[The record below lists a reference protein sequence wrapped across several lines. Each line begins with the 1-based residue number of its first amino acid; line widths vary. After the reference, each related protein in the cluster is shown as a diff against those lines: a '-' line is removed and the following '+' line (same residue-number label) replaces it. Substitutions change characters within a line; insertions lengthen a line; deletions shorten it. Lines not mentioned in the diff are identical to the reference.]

1 MVRTAFACSSISLYR
16 RPSPDCNVF
25 DRTAETAGGG
35 PSSGAYSSNPMYELQ
50 VPASPSPAQLRF
62 RLQLAEPSSSSSVA
76 LNLTVF
82 NPPTGAGALGRHV
95 ATSGPYSD
103 AISGV
108 VIEKLALQP
117 GKYVV
122 VPSTYRAG
130 VQAAFKLIVY
140 STVSGVQL
148 VPMQRR

>member
-1 MVRTAFACSSISLYR
+1 MVRTAFACSSVSLYH

-25 DRTAETAGGG
+25 GRTAETAGGG

-50 VPASPSPAQLRF
+50 VPAGPSPAQLRF
-62 RLQLAEPSSSSSVA
+62 RLQRAEPISLSSVA

-103 AISGV
+103 AVAGV
-108 VIEKLALQP
+108 LIEGLTLQP
-117 GKYVV
+117 GRYLL
-122 VPSTYRAG
+122 VPSTFVAG
-130 VQAAFKLIVY
+130 VEATFRLMVY
-140 STVSGVQL
+140 SNVSGVQ
-148 VPMQRR
+148 VTPMHP